1 MEQTGTARAHSFAG
15 PLKLSLKLISG
26 LSLAALISGCT
37 VIEGGKASK
46 EETKPQLTAEAS
58 AEAAPVPTAP
68 PATGNIGNVASANIP
83 IPLPAPRAQT
93 AVQVA
98 SVDPSAGIS
107 ALSAKPQLQQLVGVY
122 ADYGSA
128 LAAVSEGRLNTPS
141 NVRRAIATLRFSRA
155 DDLAEGWFVAHA
167 TVASQAPAF
176 AQGVRD
182 EVRSRGKTAV
192 LEALRSDDNYILQI
206 RGARDATES
215 VTVELRSQN
224 ARMAALSAR
233 FLETAYAFQKQKWGM
248 STPLPGTLP
257 ESKTADASESL
268 MERAGGVLAALSPVN
283 AAHAYRPS
291 VMNRIL
297 TLAAYQVMDGSMD
310 AGLVA
315 TRNPTGRC
323 LNWARLNLD
332 QCLAAARFPSEEA
345 YCTGKHAVEEVR
357 TCFADAVPS
366 TALTAH

>member
-1 MEQTGTARAHSFAG
+1 MEQTGKARAYSFAG
-15 PLKLSLKLISG
+15 PLKLSLKLLSG
-26 LSLAALISGCT
+26 LSLAAAISGCT
-37 VIEGGKASK
+37 VIEGGKASN
-46 EETKPQLTAEAS
+46 EQAKPQLTAEAP

-68 PATGNIGNVASANIP
+68 PATGSIGNLASANIP

-107 ALSAKPQLQQLVGVY
+107 ALTAKPQLQQLAGVY

-128 LAAVSEGRLNTPS
+128 LAAVGESRLNTPS
-141 NVRRAIATLRFSRA
+141 DVRRAIATLRFSRA
-155 DDLAEGWFVAHA
+155 DDLAEGWFAAHA
-167 TVASQAPAF
+167 MVASQAPAF

-182 EVRSRGKTAV
+182 EIRSRGKTAV
-192 LEALRSDDNYILQI
+192 LEALRSDDNYILQV
-206 RGARDATES
+206 RGARDATEA
-215 VTVELRSQN
+215 VTVELRDQN
-224 ARMAALSAR
+224 ARMVALSAR
-233 FLETAYAFQKQKWGM
+233 FLETAYSFQKQKWGM

-257 ESKTADASESL
+257 KTKTADAGESL
-268 MERAGGVLAALSPVN
+268 MERAGALLATLSPVSP
-283 AAHAYRPS
+283 AHAYRPS

-310 AGLVA
+310 AGVVS

-345 YCTGKHAVEEVR
+345 YCTGKHAVDEVR

-366 TALTAH
+366 TALSVR